1 MQLLIKKTID
11 KLRKKKLTIS
21 VAESCTGGLLSSLLT
36 LIPKASEVYS
46 FGIITYSNKSKNKI
60 LKIPEKVL
68 MNYGSVSKQT
78 CILMAKNLNKLA
90 KTDISIST
98 TGIAG
103 PSGGTPA
110 KPVGLVY
117 VGVKIRRKI
126 ICKKLLMKGKSRNFI
141 QKETVKKTLRLIP
154 SLIN

>member
-1 MQLLIKKTID
+1 MKLLVEKIVN

-21 VAESCTGGLLSSLLT
+21 VAESFTGGLLSSSLT
-36 LIPKASEVYS
+36 LIPNASKIYTLGLV
-46 FGIITYSNKSKNKI
+46 TYSNKSKSKLLKVPKKI
-60 LKIPEKVL
+60 LTK
-68 MNYGSVSKQT
+68 YGSVSKET
-78 CILMAKNLNKLA
+78 CISMVRNLSKLA

-117 VGVKIRRKI
+117 VGIKIRKKI